1 VEVGPPVEPRRR
13 TGPLAVAELADAAR
27 DAIQRIVDEAS
38 PPSWLVPGEVRRMAF
53 AWAADGT
60 RLHYQVLGRPGA
72 DPLLMIQG
80 LGTDMSGWTLQ
91 RLAFSPRFR
100 THD

>member
-1 VEVGPPVEPRRR
+1 
-13 TGPLAVAELADAAR
+13 
-27 DAIQRIVDEAS
+27 
-38 PPSWLVPGEVRRMAF
+38 MAF

-60 RLHYQVLGRPGA
+60 RLHYQVVGRQGR
-72 DPLLMIQG
+72 DPVLMIQG

-100 THD
+100 TVALDNRGA